1 MEQVVRTYPSPVS
14 PLKPA
19 KPDHRPV
26 RDPRGG
32 VQTPPSRL
40 SPHRL
45 PLMPRRSPP
54 RQNSPAPDRG
64 VEIGSPVKG
73 ESRITD
79 RQVEKTQKQ
88 LNQLK
93 GKYKGNQSKQRQ

>member
-45 PLMPRRSPP
+45 SPVPRRSPP
-54 RQNSPAPDRG
+54 HQSSQAADRG
-64 VEIGSPVKG
+64 VERGSPVKG

-93 GKYKGNQSKQRQ
+93 GWCKG

>member
-45 PLMPRRSPP
+45 S
-54 RQNSPAPDRG
+54 RQSSPAADRG